1 MESEEGESLKGKSV
15 TLLKKK
21 KRKKCILSAKIRYI
35 ADMIVEYLVAARL

>member
-21 KRKKCILSAKIRYI
+21 KKEEVYSVSKNQIYSRHDC
-35 ADMIVEYLVAARL
+35 

>member
-21 KRKKCILSAKIRYI
+21 KGRSVFCQQKSDI
-35 ADMIVEYLVAARL
+35 

>member
-21 KRKKCILSAKIRYI
+21 KEEVYSVSKNQIYSRHDC
-35 ADMIVEYLVAARL
+35 